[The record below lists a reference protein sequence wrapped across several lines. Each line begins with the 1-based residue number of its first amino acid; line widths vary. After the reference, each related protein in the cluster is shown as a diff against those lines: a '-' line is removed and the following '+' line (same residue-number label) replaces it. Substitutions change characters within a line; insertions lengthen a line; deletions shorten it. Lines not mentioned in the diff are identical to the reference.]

1 MLFTVIKMQS
11 NTNLL
16 NVIFS
21 WNQNDIF
28 ILHTFNP
35 EAPHSSNCQTSANS
49 KRALEVEMFD
59 SLSQLSK
66 WKIRL
71 FSFTILFVHFCTHFL
86 QFAFQFLCHFQLP
99 QLFNLKIPFPL
110 LLMIQIELFA
120 MLHQKK
126 KRCEFTCING
136 KGTLFLSCRPHLKRR
151 KQPQSYLCFAEGLP
165 AFWIY

>member
-1 MLFTVIKMQS
+1 MWLKEDSLMEVMRANQTVSLHFLVSRKWKASKTLTRTSETCFFTVIKMQS

-21 WNQNDIF
+21 WSQNDIF

-49 KRALEVEMFD
+49 KRALKVKTFD

-86 QFAFQFLCHFQLP
+86 QFSLICLSISLSLP
-99 QLFNLKIPFPL
+99 TSSI
-110 LLMIQIELFA
+110 IQ
-120 MLHQKK
+120 
-126 KRCEFTCING
+126 
-136 KGTLFLSCRPHLKRR
+136 P
-151 KQPQSYLCFAEGLP
+151 
-165 AFWIY
+165 